1 MTIRPRQD
9 RVIVKRITAEEAPP
23 SGIIIPDVAKEKP
36 IEGEVLAVGNG
47 DHHIDPP
54 GGRAGRE
61 SAGRREHGRSGRHRP
76 DGAGGFHALARN
88 LVQRRAAVWPL
99 ELAAARRVGGEHGA
113 HEAPLH
119 IHGPGNRGRR
129 GRPGGNEGR
138 HAGRGRRPDRTRAD
152 DSVQM
157 RPVLERGD
165 AREGDSL
172 LRSVHARRRVVP
184 RPGGARGRRD
194 LYVDSA
200 GAGDRLSLASAN
212 TAAVHGQRWPTPPP
226 RPSWPPRAGP
236 ARPGAHA
243 HTLPHPPPPPTPRKT
258 P

>member
-119 IHGPGNRGRR
+119 IHGQGNRGRR
-129 GRPGGNEGR
+129 GGR
-138 HAGRGRRPDRTRAD
+138 GLLSRRAHRLLAGRTRGATATVERTASLKIERYQITGGWRPNVSVNYGDPAAYTR
-152 DSVQM
+152 M
-157 RPVLERGD
+157 GE
-165 AREGDSL
+165 
-172 LRSVHARRRVVP
+172 
-184 RPGGARGRRD
+184 
-194 LYVDSA
+194 SA
-200 GAGDRLSLASAN
+200 GKLQTHEQA
-212 TAAVHGQRWPTPPP
+212 
-226 RPSWPPRAGP
+226 
-236 ARPGAHA
+236 
-243 HTLPHPPPPPTPRKT
+243 
-258 P
+258 